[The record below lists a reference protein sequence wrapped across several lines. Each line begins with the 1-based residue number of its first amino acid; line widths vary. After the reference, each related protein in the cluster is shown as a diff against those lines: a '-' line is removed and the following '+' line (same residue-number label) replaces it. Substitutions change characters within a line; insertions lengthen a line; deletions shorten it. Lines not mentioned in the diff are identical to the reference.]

1 MIEIG
6 SLQNKLNN
14 VAIYCRL
21 SKDDGTSNDSIS
33 IQNQKDVLTE
43 YAIDNGWHIYDYY
56 IDDGFSGT
64 NFDRPSFQR
73 LLRDIENGYI
83 QIVIT
88 KDLSR
93 LGRNYLQ
100 TGYYTEEYFPLKKIR
115 YIALNDNFDTVNED
129 GNEIIPF
136 KNLINEWYAKD
147 ISKKIRFTVSN
158 KMKNGEYVRSVVPLY
173 GYEEGVNGRIINPE
187 TAPIVKYIFDEY
199 SKGIPTKQ
207 ICQSL
212 TEKKIYTPNYYNHQK
227 YGYNVLFE
235 AKAEEDK
242 YTWKP
247 IMVTKILE
255 KIEYQGFL
263 VRGKRETKFKR
274 KGAKFKNQ
282 EDWYIF
288 EDRFEPIVSKEQFE
302 LVKRLRKSNQR
313 TSTLTFEFAYK
324 GLLYCGYCGKKLR
337 FNKRSELLNQDSG
350 SYRFSC
356 RFKHE
361 EGVATINNLELEFIL
376 VSEIKALRD
385 LLLSKKD
392 RFIEFAEIYTK
403 NNKRKKKVNIDT
415 VNLEKL
421 KKRELELDNY
431 IRLAFESYAKGELPK
446 KIYEGMI
453 KNYKDE
459 LELVISQLNKY
470 LEADKK
476 NNAIK
481 DYTPSAKILI
491 EYLEGLSE
499 DDILTPE
506 TLNFLISKIYIK
518 AYGKRVNNR
527 YTTKE
532 IIIEYNNVD
541 ELIKE
546 FVAYEDEQ
554 PSGNIC

>member
-1 MIEIG
+1 MMQMEN
-6 SLQNKLNN
+6 LQNKLNN

-43 YAIDNGWHIYDYY
+43 YAIDNGWNIYDYY

-73 LLRDIENGYI
+73 LLNDIENGHI

-115 YIALNDNFDTVNED
+115 YIAVNDNFDTINED
-129 GNEIIPF
+129 GNEIVPF

-147 ISKKIRFTVSN
+147 ISKKIRFTVTN

-173 GYEEGVNGRIINPE
+173 GYDEGDGCRIVNPE

-199 SKGIPTKQ
+199 SKGISTKQ
-207 ICQSL
+207 ICESL
-212 TEKKIYTPNYYNHQK
+212 TEKKIHTPSYYNHQK
-227 YGYNVLFE
+227 YGYNIQLQF
-235 AKAEEDK
+235 KNEEDK

-247 IMVTKILE
+247 IMITKMLE
-255 KIEYQGFL
+255 KIEYTGCL
-263 VRGKRETKFKR
+263 VRGKRETKFKH

-282 EDWYIF
+282 DDWYIF
-288 EDRFEPIVSKEQFE
+288 EDRFEPIISKEQFE

-337 FNKRSELLNQDSG
+337 FNKRSETLNQDSG

-361 EGVATINNLELEFIL
+361 EGTGTINNIELEYIL
-376 VSEIKALRD
+376 TSEIKALRD
-385 LLLSKKD
+385 LILSKKD
-392 RFIEFAEIYTK
+392 SFIEFAEIYTK
-403 NNKRKKKVNIDT
+403 NNKRKKKVNIDV

-421 KKRELELDNY
+421 KKREAELDNY
-431 IRLAFESYAKGELPK
+431 IKLAFESYARGELPK

-459 LELVISQLNKY
+459 LEVIINELNKY
-470 LEADKK
+470 KEEYKK
-476 NNAIK
+476 NNTIK
-481 DYTPSAKILI
+481 DYTPTAKILTQ
-491 EYLEGLSE
+491 YLENLSDE
-499 DDILTPE
+499 DILTPE
-506 TLNFLISKIYIK
+506 TLNFLISKIYVK
-518 AYGKRVNNR
+518 AYGKRVNHR
-527 YTTKE
+527 YLNKE
-532 IIIEYNNVD
+532 ITIEYNNID
-541 ELIKE
+541 DLIKE

-554 PSGNIC
+554 YSSDIC